1 MIFMNRNL
9 EKKMESKFIFKNDG
23 IGFNGEL
30 LGPFTNTVIIFEPY
44 KTIIKRSKKKDTV
57 CDKVG
62 DLIDIPK
69 YTSNLIH
76 ILESNDSGIFSYL
89 SLDYKKKNKL
99 TLSLYSDFTLT
110 DSKVPL
116 VYRKDKIG
124 EYDIYDST
132 EKIYMDCIYTLMLA
146 KERKGQIQDER
157 REYKKN
163 KRILTFFKGRHSEN
177 RSFTGF

>member
-1 MIFMNRNL
+1 MM
-9 EKKMESKFIFKNDG
+9 KGTKSKFIFRNDG
-23 IGFNGEL
+23 IGFNGKL

-44 KTIIKRSKKKDTV
+44 KTIIKRNKKKDTV

-76 ILESNDSGIFSYL
+76 VLESNESGVFSYL
-89 SLDYKKKNKL
+89 SLDYKKKHKL

-116 VYRKDKIG
+116 VYRKDNIG

-132 EKIYMDCIYTLMLA
+132 EKIYVDCIHTLVLA
-146 KERKGQIQDER
+146 KERKDEIQNER
-157 REYKKN
+157 RY
-163 KRILTFFKGRHSEN
+163 
-177 RSFTGF
+177 